1 MVVPMSEQT
10 KIPGRAVA
18 SAKAFVAAHGRPT
31 RAVVERIG
39 RAGAR
44 VVLVG
49 NDGALGDIVVSEVAV
64 GEAVVGAVT
73 GVQAAEWDR
82 ETTAAAKIG
91 PRHRRRMA
99 APKV

>member
-1 MVVPMSEQT
+1 MSEQT
-10 KIPGRAVA
+10 RNPGRAVS

-49 NDGALGDIVVSEVAV
+49 NDGAMGDIVVPDVET
-64 GEAVVGAVT
+64 GEAVVEAAGAH
-73 GVQAAEWDR
+73 AAEWDR
-82 ETTAAAKIG
+82 DTVAATKIG
-91 PRHRRRMA
+91 LRHRRRMA

>member
-1 MVVPMSEQT
+1 MS
-10 KIPGRAVA
+10 

-31 RAVVERIG
+31 RAVVEPVG

-44 VVLVG
+44 LVLVG
-49 NDGALGDIVVSEVAV
+49 NDGAMGDIMVPDVAT
-64 GEAVVGAVT
+64 GEAVIEAAGAR
-73 GVQAAEWDR
+73 ASEWDR
-82 ETTAAAKIG
+82 ETIAATKIG

>member
-1 MVVPMSEQT
+1 MS
-10 KIPGRAVA
+10 

-31 RAVVERIG
+31 RAVVEPVG

-44 VVLVG
+44 LVLVG
-49 NDGALGDIVVSEVAV
+49 NDGAMGDIMVPDVAT
-64 GEAVVGAVT
+64 GEAVISAAGAR
-73 GVQAAEWDR
+73 AAEWDR
-82 ETTAAAKIG
+82 ETTAATKIG

>member
-1 MVVPMSEQT
+1 MSEQT
-10 KIPGRAVA
+10 RIPGRAVS

-31 RAVVERIG
+31 RAVVEPIG

-44 VVLVG
+44 LVLVG
-49 NDGALGDIVVSEVAV
+49 NDGAMGDIVVPDVAT
-64 GEAVVGAVT
+64 GEAVVEAAGA
-73 GVQAAEWDR
+73 QPAEWDR
-82 ETTAAAKIG
+82 ETVAAVKIG

>member
-1 MVVPMSEQT
+1 MSDKPRT
-10 KIPGRAVA
+10 PRRAVS

-31 RAVVERIG
+31 RAVVAPIG

-44 VVLVG
+44 LVLVG
-49 NDGALGDIVVSEVAV
+49 NDGAMGDIVVPDVAT
-64 GEAVVGAVT
+64 GEAVISAAGA
-73 GVQAAEWDR
+73 QAAEWDR
-82 ETTAAAKIG
+82 ETTAATRIG

>member
-1 MVVPMSEQT
+1 MSEQV

-31 RAVVERIG
+31 RAVVANIG

-49 NDGALGDIVVSEVAV
+49 NDGAMGDIVVPDVAT
-64 GEAVVGAVT
+64 GSAVIDAAGA
-73 GVQAAEWDR
+73 QPAEWDR
-82 ETTAAAKIG
+82 DTVAATRIG

-99 APKV
+99 APKL

>member
-1 MVVPMSEQT
+1 MSEQT
-10 KIPGRAVA
+10 TIARRAVS

-31 RAVVERIG
+31 RAVVSRLG

-49 NDGALGDIVVSEVAV
+49 HDGALGDIIVPSVEA
-64 GEAVVGAVT
+64 GEALVAATDVH
-73 GVQAAEWDR
+73 AAEWDR

>member
-1 MVVPMSEQT
+1 MVGLMSEQT
-10 KIPGRAVA
+10 RIPGRAVA

-49 NDGALGDIVVSEVAV
+49 NDGAMGDIVVSDVAV
-64 GEAVVGAVT
+64 GEALRDAVA
-73 GVQAAEWDR
+73 GVHAAEWDR
-82 ETTAAAKIG
+82 DTIAATKIG

-99 APKV
+99 TPRV

>member
-1 MVVPMSEQT
+1 MSEQT
-10 KIPGRAVA
+10 TIARRAV
-18 SAKAFVAAHGRPT
+18 SSVKAFVAAHGRPT

-49 NDGALGDIVVSEVAV
+49 NDGALGDIIVPDVAT
-64 GEAVVGAVT
+64 GEAVIAAAGAH
-73 GVQAAEWDR
+73 AAEWDR